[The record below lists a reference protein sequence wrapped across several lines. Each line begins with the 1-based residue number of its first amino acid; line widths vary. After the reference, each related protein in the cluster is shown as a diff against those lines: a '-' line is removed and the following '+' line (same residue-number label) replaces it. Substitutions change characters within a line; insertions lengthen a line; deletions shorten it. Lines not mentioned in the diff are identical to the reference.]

1 MRIFVISLA
10 AVAALSTIALPAAA
24 QQQRSVAPAAQNQG
38 ASGTPAARAPRAR
51 GSDRMVCM
59 DVELSGSH
67 VTRRVCRTEREW
79 QARGEL
85 DAD

>member
-1 MRIFVISLA
+1 MRNIVISLA
-10 AVAALSTIALPAAA
+10 AVAALSTFALPAAA
-24 QQQRSVAPAAQNQG
+24 QQQRTVTDTPQDQA
-38 ASGTPAARAPRAR
+38 ASGTAARAPSAR

-59 DVELSGSH
+59 KVELSGSH